1 MAIAVAITTARSR
14 AAPAAPTAPTTEEW
28 LRCAHTRCCGRTGS
42 YSELPPG
49 RCCISHP
56 SAPSASLS
64 CVVLTAVQGRS
75 SSCPVHSLSHR
86 AQGMHRRLVTLFLLP
101 SPLHAH
107 PKSSFWQ
114 LQHWYPWE
122 CLTAPHHSTLIYTRI
137 LILTIPCN
145 TGLSQGRRSQLLLL
159 LKTVKTSHT

>member
-1 MAIAVAITTARSR
+1 MAIAVATATARSR

-64 CVVLTAVQGRS
+64 YALLTAVQGRS
-75 SSCPVHSLSHR
+75 SPFPCPLPVSQSPGNAQEAGDPFPASLSPPC
-86 AQGMHRRLVTLFLLP
+86 T
-101 SPLHAH
+101 
-107 PKSSFWQ
+107 PKV
-114 LQHWYPWE
+114 
-122 CLTAPHHSTLIYTRI
+122 
-137 LILTIPCN
+137 
-145 TGLSQGRRSQLLLL
+145 QLLAAPALVPL
-159 LKTVKTSHT
+159 GMSNSTTSFNTDLYKDFDPDNSL